1 MDIVFLIDSSKAS
14 LFNDMKD
21 FIKSFSHKFVVAPS
35 HTRIALVTYG
45 SDASILFGFTR
56 YCCRKELDEALDKL
70 DYPSFVSRRSKVDRK
85 RNETW
90 KRFLKRAKTNNTY
103 TMKSYTTKEENG
115 KKSIPISLEYKF

>member
-1 MDIVFLIDSSKAS
+1 MDVVFLIDSSKAS

-21 FIKSFSHKFVVAPS
+21 FIKSFSHKFVMAPS

-70 DYPSFVSRRSKVDRK
+70 DYPSFVSRRSEVHKK
-85 RNETW
+85 RDETW
-90 KRFLKRAKTNNTY
+90 KRFSKQAETNNTS
-103 TMKSYTTKEENG
+103 TINSYITKEENG
-115 KKSIPISLEYKF
+115 NKLYSNFA

>member
-1 MDIVFLIDSSKAS
+1 MDVVFLLDSSKAS

-56 YCCRKELDEALDKL
+56 YCCRKELDDALDKL
-70 DYPSFVSRRSKVDRK
+70 DYPSFVSRRSELHRK
-85 RNETW
+85 RDETW
-90 KRFLKRAKTNNTY
+90 KRYFKHGKTNNTH
-103 TMKSYTTKEENG
+103 TMNSNALRKENG
-115 KKSIPISLEYKF
+115 NKNMF